1 MTEEHKQDQNVF
13 KSSVLMSNKPMKGG
27 LAFLLIKE
35 MQLKNHKIALN
46 IQQNGQNEK
55 GRKCQ
60 VWL

>member
-1 MTEEHKQDQNVF
+1 
-13 KSSVLMSNKPMKGG
+13 MSNKPMKGG
-27 LAFLLIKE
+27 LAILLIKE

>member
-1 MTEEHKQDQNVF
+1 
-13 KSSVLMSNKPMKGG
+13 MSNKPMKRG

-55 GRKCQ
+55 ERKCQ